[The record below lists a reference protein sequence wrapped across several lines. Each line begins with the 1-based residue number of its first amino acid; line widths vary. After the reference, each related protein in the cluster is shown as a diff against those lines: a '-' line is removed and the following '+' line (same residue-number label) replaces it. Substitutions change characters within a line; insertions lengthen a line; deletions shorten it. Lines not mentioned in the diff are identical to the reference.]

1 MDSLNH
7 SQLLLVGL
15 PRSGTTWIAKLI
27 DSHPD
32 IVYRHE
38 PDTEF
43 RMNVPVIINSD
54 DTDYEQLIS
63 EYCEHIFNR
72 KGVRVC
78 GKQPFF
84 KKAYFNLFTEQ
95 LFRISVLIAK
105 LSSRIGISFKII
117 EIINTKNKKAK
128 LLWKSIESAGRV
140 GAILKAV
147 PDIKVVY
154 VVRSPYGQISSVIDG
169 EAKQKFTDT
178 GSSADDYGFFEY
190 LLTTKLARDRGI
202 TMEHV
207 LNMTKLQRLALR
219 WLLHNEHALTEI
231 DKSPHGA
238 IIIRYEDVCV
248 NPEKEAKDIFV
259 FLGLQWYPQTKEFLS
274 NKTDEDKYY
283 SVFKSPINSMEKW
296 KEKLTAEDVEVI
308 DQVIKGTKS
317 ASLYGVV

>member
-1 MDSLNH
+1 MNSFNRG
-7 SQLLLVGL
+7 QFLLVGL

-54 DTDYEQLIS
+54 DESYEELIS
-63 EYCEHIFNR
+63 EYCKNIYDR

-105 LSSRIGISFKII
+105 LSSRVGISFKII
-117 EIINTKNKKAK
+117 EIINAKNKKVK
-128 LLWKSIESAGRV
+128 LFWKSIESAGRV

-147 PDIKVVY
+147 PNIKILY
-154 VVRSPYGQISSVIDG
+154 VIRSPYGQIASVIDG
-169 EAKQKFTDT
+169 ETRQKFTDT

-202 TMEHV
+202 TMEQV

-219 WLLHNEHALTEI
+219 WLLHNEHALAEI
-231 DKSPHGA
+231 DESPGEA
-238 IIIRYEDVCV
+238 IIIRYEDVCID
-248 NPEKEAKDIFV
+248 PEKQTKEIFE
-259 FLGLQWYPQTKEFLS
+259 FLNLPWHQQTKEFLS

-296 KEKLTAEDVEVI
+296 KEKLTAEDVSVI

-317 ASLYGVV
+317 ASLYGVL